1 MATVRNFESPEVT
14 CTAYADLTAKQYYA
28 VKLVS
33 DGVVDVC
40 SATSD
45 KIYGILQNAPDTGE
59 MAKVAI
65 MGESKWKASEALAVG
80 VFVATTSAGLA
91 QTATGTQYPRGFVT
105 QAAGAASDLCVVELL
120 YQSSALTNTT
130 NAVLT
135 CTAGDVTPA
144 VALRFGAS
152 ATEGAEIKVI
162 DEDVVF
168 TTGVAEKNLTNVI
181 PANSI
186 ILMAQINLETT
197 ITATTAVKVG
207 LGTASGDPDLYGITA
222 DLVKN
227 TKSDKIPAAYAVV
240 TSTQLAVTACAT
252 GGTAAGTLNDGT
264 VRVRVVYLTSNSLD
278 DAA

>member
-1 MATVRNFESPEVT
+1 MATIRNFLAPHVS
-14 CTAYADLTAKQYYA
+14 CTAYADLTAKQFCA

-45 KIYGILQNAPDTGE
+45 LVYGILQNAPDTGQ
-59 MAKVAI
+59 MAEVAI
-65 MGESKWKASEALAVG
+65 MGESKWKAGEAIASG
-80 VFVATTSAGLA
+80 FVATTAAGLA
-91 QTATGTQYPRGFVT
+91 QAATGTQYPRGFIT
-105 QAAGAASDLCVVELL
+105 QASGAASDICVVELL
-120 YQSSALTNTT
+120 FQSSALTTTT
-130 NAVLT
+130 NAILT
-135 CTAGDVTPA
+135 CTAGAVTPA

-152 ATEGAEIKVI
+152 ITEGAEIKVI
-162 DEDVVF
+162 DEEVVF
-168 TTGVAEKNLTNVI
+168 TTAVAEKNLTNVI

-186 ILMAQINLETT
+186 ILMAQMNLKTT

-252 GGTAAGTLNDGT
+252 GGTAAGTLDTGT